1 MNSTITEIQTS
12 VSGGV
17 GLITLNR
24 AKALNALSLTM
35 VQALL
40 GTLRAWR
47 DDPAVFAVAIRGT
60 NKAGAPGSPD
70 SFFGSFCAGGDI
82 RFFHQAA
89 LANAPALATFFT
101 EEYTLNH
108 LIHNYPKPYI
118 AFMDGIVMG
127 GGMGICQG
135 PALAPPTGNI
145 GSAPGKPSARQVG
158 VVRIVT
164 ERTKMAMPETG
175 IGLFPDVGGGYFLSR
190 CPGNAGEYLALTGNT
205 IGGDQAVAWGL
216 ADVCLPAHTLPTLWA
231 ALQVQGSAEALQHWI
246 TTNVIAPYVDS
257 TRAIVSF
264 DADILAAF
272 GMDSISAIVS
282 ALDAQGTEAAK
293 AVAATLRHRSP
304 LMLHVVLEQIRRAR
318 SLSLADD
325 LRMERGLVQH
335 CFYTAH
341 LERSGARSE
350 TVEGIRALAIDK
362 DFKPAWN
369 PARIEDVTPQMVTPF
384 FVSPWSADAHPLRNL
399 A

>member
-350 TVEGIRALAIDK
+350 TVE
-362 DFKPAWN
+362 
-369 PARIEDVTPQMVTPF
+369 
-384 FVSPWSADAHPLRNL
+384 
-399 A
+399 

>member
-135 PALAPPTGNI
+135 PALASPTGNI

-175 IGLFPDVGGGYFLSR
+175 IEKAASIINRIGANMARDRYRPVSGCRRGLFPE
-190 CPGNAGEYLALTGNT
+190 P
-205 IGGDQAVAWGL
+205 
-216 ADVCLPAHTLPTLWA
+216 LPR
-231 ALQVQGSAEALQHWI
+231 Q
-246 TTNVIAPYVDS
+246 
-257 TRAIVSF
+257 
-264 DADILAAF
+264 
-272 GMDSISAIVS
+272 
-282 ALDAQGTEAAK
+282 
-293 AVAATLRHRSP
+293 
-304 LMLHVVLEQIRRAR
+304 RR
-318 SLSLADD
+318 
-325 LRMERGLVQH
+325 GI
-335 CFYTAH
+335 
-341 LERSGARSE
+341 SGANR
-350 TVEGIRALAIDK
+350 
-362 DFKPAWN
+362 
-369 PARIEDVTPQMVTPF
+369 
-384 FVSPWSADAHPLRNL
+384 
-399 A
+399 

>member
-135 PALAPPTGNI
+135 PALASPTGNI

-341 LERSGARSE
+341 LELSGASSE

>member
-145 GSAPGKPSARQVG
+145 GSAPGKPSARQGG

-341 LERSGARSE
+341 LERSGASSE